1 MKFYIKH
8 SMTGRLRVHMDMKHM
23 SFKQADILEYYIKN
37 IETVTSVK
45 VYEKTCDAVIEFSGD
60 KVQIINELK
69 HFTYSQVAVPDDV
82 LNSSGREMNS
92 YYQDKLVNKVFLRAA
107 SKLFL
112 PISVRNV
119 VTTVKSVKYI
129 GSGIKTLL
137 KGKMEV
143 PVLDAT
149 AIGVSILRNDFNTA
163 GSVMFLLGIGEIIEE
178 WTHKKSVGDLARTM
192 SLNVSKVWLKTA
204 DTEVLVPVNEIKNGD
219 EIIVHVSNVIPFDG
233 VVVTGEAMVN
243 QASLTGEAVPV
254 SKNTGSTVFAGTVI
268 EEGELTIKVKQ
279 SGGNSKYD
287 KIVKMIEESEK
298 LKSGL
303 ESKAEHLA
311 DSLVPYTL
319 GGTALTYLLTRNVT
333 KALSILMVDFSCAL
347 KLAMPITVLSA
358 IRQAGQNDITVK
370 GGKFL
375 EAVAAADTI
384 VFDKTGTLTKAAP
397 TVKYVYSFNGDSEDE
412 LLRMAACME
421 EHFPHSM
428 AKAVVDAAAKKNLRH
443 EEMHTKVEY
452 IVAHGIST
460 TINNKKTII
469 GSYHFVFEDEGCT
482 VPEGRQE
489 MFDNLPEEY
498 SHLYLAIEDKLAA
511 VICIEDPVRPEA
523 KEVISS
529 LKELGISKVVMMTGD
544 SERTAKA
551 IAGKVGVDEYYSEV
565 LPEDKASFVEKEK
578 AAGRKVIMIGDGIND
593 SPALSAADVGIAIS
607 DGAQIAREIADITVS
622 ADDLGQIVY
631 LKDLSNNLI
640 KKINRNYRT
649 IVSFNS
655 GLIALGVLGVIQ
667 PTTSA
672 LLHNTSTLF
681 ISMNSM
687 KNITLAEEHK

>member
-60 KVQIINELK
+60 KVQIINALK

-119 VTTVKSVKYI
+119 VTAVKSVKYI
-129 GSGIKTLL
+129 GSGVKTLL

-254 SKNTGSTVFAGTVI
+254 SKNTGSAVFAGTVI

-370 GGKFL
+370 G
-375 EAVAAADTI
+375 
-384 VFDKTGTLTKAAP
+384 
-397 TVKYVYSFNGDSEDE
+397 
-412 LLRMAACME
+412 
-421 EHFPHSM
+421 
-428 AKAVVDAAAKKNLRH
+428 
-443 EEMHTKVEY
+443 
-452 IVAHGIST
+452 
-460 TINNKKTII
+460 
-469 GSYHFVFEDEGCT
+469 
-482 VPEGRQE
+482 
-489 MFDNLPEEY
+489 
-498 SHLYLAIEDKLAA
+498 
-511 VICIEDPVRPEA
+511 
-523 KEVISS
+523 
-529 LKELGISKVVMMTGD
+529 
-544 SERTAKA
+544 
-551 IAGKVGVDEYYSEV
+551 
-565 LPEDKASFVEKEK
+565 
-578 AAGRKVIMIGDGIND
+578 
-593 SPALSAADVGIAIS
+593 
-607 DGAQIAREIADITVS
+607 
-622 ADDLGQIVY
+622 
-631 LKDLSNNLI
+631 
-640 KKINRNYRT
+640 
-649 IVSFNS
+649 
-655 GLIALGVLGVIQ
+655 
-667 PTTSA
+667 
-672 LLHNTSTLF
+672 LHN
-681 ISMNSM
+681 
-687 KNITLAEEHK
+687 